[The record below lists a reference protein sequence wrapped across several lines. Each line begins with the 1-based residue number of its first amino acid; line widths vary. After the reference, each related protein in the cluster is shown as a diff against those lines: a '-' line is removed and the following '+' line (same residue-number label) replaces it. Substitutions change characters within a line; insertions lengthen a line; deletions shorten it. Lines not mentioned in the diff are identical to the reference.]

1 MEINIKVF
9 IFEHLSFNRLSI
21 IIASRHVSSLSG
33 TQISLSLLVSMIYR
47 YAFTPSKRISAR
59 ETKVSLTRERERKLG
74 GVSLVGIHRFEP
86 NRFDRSSSKIVA
98 PAQWL
103 FQSVASDRNLPPLP
117 LERHFDVIL
126 LDRAEQV
133 ISSKATLKA
142 CV

>member
-1 MEINIKVF
+1 MRMILICVYP
-9 IFEHLSFNRLSI
+9 FEKDFREGNESFFN
-21 IIASRHVSSLSG
+21 
-33 TQISLSLLVSMIYR
+33 
-47 YAFTPSKRISAR
+47 
-59 ETKVSLTRERERKLG
+59 ERERERKLA

-117 LERHFDVIL
+117 LEHHFDVIL